1 LPGDLV
7 LSPEMRDHHRERH
20 YTDAVTEEAEGQ
32 VIEETETDELDA
44 ETQALRQLA
53 LAQVRQYGDPVLR
66 MRAREVT
73 SFDDDLQRLVTRMRQ
88 LMHDARGVGLAATQ
102 VGILQRVFVFQKA
115 EDDVVA
121 VVNPTLTEL
130 SDETEIEDEGCL
142 SLQGVTMPVERHLR
156 VTLEGKDPEGNAVRY
171 ELEGHPARV
180 AQHELDH
187 LDGTLILD
195 RTTDEARKEALATL
209 RPRPIL
215 AGV

>member
-1 LPGDLV
+1 VPL
-7 LSPEMRDHHRERH
+7 

-156 VTLEGKDPEGNAVRY
+156 VTLEGKDPEGNVVRY

>member
-1 LPGDLV
+1 
-7 LSPEMRDHHRERH
+7 M
-20 YTDAVTEEAEGQ
+20 AEEIEGQ
-32 VIEETETDELDA
+32 VIEDSAELDA
-44 ETQALRQLA
+44 ETQARRQLA

-66 MRAREVT
+66 MRAHEVT
-73 SFDDDLQRLVTRMRQ
+73 SFDEDLQRLATRMKQ

-102 VGILQRVFVFQKA
+102 VGILQRVFVFQKG

-121 VVNPTLTEL
+121 VVNPTLSDL

-142 SLQGVTMPVERHLR
+142 SIQGVTMPVERHLR
-156 VTLEGKDPEGNAVRY
+156 VSLEGKDEGGNDVRF

-195 RTTDEARKEALATL
+195 RTTDEARKEALAVL

>member
-1 LPGDLV
+1 MD
-7 LSPEMRDHHRERH
+7 
-20 YTDAVTEEAEGQ
+20 EEIEGQ
-32 VIEETETDELDA
+32 VIEDSAELDA
-44 ETQALRQLA
+44 ETQARRQLA

-66 MRAREVT
+66 MRANEVT
-73 SFDDDLQRLVTRMRQ
+73 SFDEDLQRLATRMKQ

-102 VGILQRVFVFQKA
+102 VGILQRVFVFQKG

-121 VVNPTLTEL
+121 VVNPTLSDL

-142 SLQGVTMPVERHLR
+142 SIQGVTMPVERHLR
-156 VTLEGKDPEGNAVRY
+156 VSLEGKDEEGNDVRF

-195 RTTDEARKEALATL
+195 RTTDEARKEALAVL

>member
-1 LPGDLV
+1 
-7 LSPEMRDHHRERH
+7 MN
-20 YTDAVTEEAEGQ
+20 EEIEGQ
-32 VIEETETDELDA
+32 VIEDSAELDA
-44 ETQALRQLA
+44 ETQARRQLA

-66 MRAREVT
+66 MRAHEVT
-73 SFDDDLQRLVTRMRQ
+73 SFDEDLQRLATRMKQ

-102 VGILQRVFVFQKA
+102 VGILQRVFVFQKG

-121 VVNPTLTEL
+121 VVNPTLVDL

-142 SLQGVTMPVERHLR
+142 SIQGVTMPVERHLG
-156 VTLEGKDPEGNAVRY
+156 VSVEGKDEDGNDLRF

-195 RTTDEARKEALATL
+195 RTTDEARKEALAVL

>member
-1 LPGDLV
+1 M
-7 LSPEMRDHHRERH
+7 S
-20 YTDAVTEEAEGQ
+20 EEIEGQ
-32 VIEETETDELDA
+32 VIEDSAELDA
-44 ETQALRQLA
+44 ETQARRQLA

-66 MRAREVT
+66 MRAHEVT
-73 SFDDDLQRLVTRMRQ
+73 SFDEDLQRLATRMKQ

-102 VGILQRVFVFQKA
+102 VGILQRVFVFQKG

-121 VVNPTLTEL
+121 VVNPTLSDL
-130 SDETEIEDEGCL
+130 GDETVIEDEGCL
-142 SLQGVTMPVERHLR
+142 SIQGVTMPVERHLR
-156 VTLEGKDPEGNAVRY
+156 VSLEGKDEEGNNLRF

-195 RTTDEARKEALATL
+195 RTTDEARKEALAVL

>member
-1 LPGDLV
+1 MD
-7 LSPEMRDHHRERH
+7 
-20 YTDAVTEEAEGQ
+20 EEIEGQ
-32 VIEETETDELDA
+32 VIEDSAELDA
-44 ETQALRQLA
+44 ETQARRQLA

-66 MRAREVT
+66 MRAHEVI
-73 SFDDDLQRLVTRMRQ
+73 SFDEDLQRLATRMKQ
-88 LMHDARGVGLAATQ
+88 LMQDARGVGLAATQ
-102 VGILQRVFVFQKA
+102 VGILQRVFVFQKG

-121 VVNPTLTEL
+121 VVNPTLSDL

-142 SLQGVTMPVERHLR
+142 SIQGVTMPVERHLR
-156 VTLEGKDPEGNAVRY
+156 VSLEGKDEEGNDVRF

-195 RTTDEARKEALATL
+195 RTTDEARKEALAVL

>member
-1 LPGDLV
+1 MD
-7 LSPEMRDHHRERH
+7 
-20 YTDAVTEEAEGQ
+20 EEIEGQ
-32 VIEETETDELDA
+32 VIEDSAELDA
-44 ETQALRQLA
+44 ETQARRQLA

-66 MRAREVT
+66 MRAHEVT
-73 SFDDDLQRLVTRMRQ
+73 SFDEDLQRLATRMKQ
-88 LMHDARGVGLAATQ
+88 LMRDARGVGLAATQ
-102 VGILQRVFVFQKA
+102 VGILQRVFVFQKG

-121 VVNPTLTEL
+121 VVNPTLSDL

-142 SLQGVTMPVERHLR
+142 SIQGVTMPVERHLH
-156 VTLEGKDPEGNAVRY
+156 VSLEGKDEEGNDVRF

-195 RTTDEARKEALATL
+195 RTTDEARKEALAVL

>member
-1 LPGDLV
+1 VPL
-7 LSPEMRDHHRERH
+7 

-121 VVNPTLTEL
+121 VVNPILTKL

>member
-1 LPGDLV
+1 MD
-7 LSPEMRDHHRERH
+7 
-20 YTDAVTEEAEGQ
+20 EEIEGQ
-32 VIEETETDELDA
+32 VIEDSAELDA
-44 ETQALRQLA
+44 ETQARRQLA

-66 MRAREVT
+66 MRAHEVT
-73 SFDDDLQRLVTRMRQ
+73 SFDEDLQRLVTRMKQ

-102 VGILQRVFVFQKA
+102 VGILQRVFVFQKG

-121 VVNPTLTEL
+121 VVNPTLSDL

-142 SLQGVTMPVERHLR
+142 SIQGVTMPVERHLR
-156 VTLEGKDPEGNAVRY
+156 VSLEGKDEEGNDLRF
-171 ELEGHPARV
+171 ELEGHSARV

-195 RTTDEARKEALATL
+195 RTTDEARKEALAVL

>member
-1 LPGDLV
+1 
-7 LSPEMRDHHRERH
+7 M
-20 YTDAVTEEAEGQ
+20 AEEIEGQ
-32 VIEETETDELDA
+32 VIEDSAELDA
-44 ETQALRQLA
+44 ETQARRQLA
-53 LAQVRQYGDPVLR
+53 LAQVRQFPDPVLR
-66 MRAREVT
+66 MRAHEVT
-73 SFDDDLQRLVTRMRQ
+73 SFDEDLQRLATRMKQ

-102 VGILQRVFVFQKA
+102 VGILQRVFVFQKG

-121 VVNPTLTEL
+121 VVNPSLSDL

-142 SLQGVTMPVERHLR
+142 SIQGVTMPVERHLR
-156 VTLEGKDPEGNAVRY
+156 VSLEGKDEEGNDVRF
-171 ELEGHPARV
+171 ELDGHPARV

-195 RTTDEARKEALATL
+195 RTTDEARKEALAVL

>member
-1 LPGDLV
+1 
-7 LSPEMRDHHRERH
+7 M
-20 YTDAVTEEAEGQ
+20 AEEAEGQ
-32 VIEETETDELDA
+32 VIEETHELDA
-44 ETQALRQLA
+44 ETQARRQLA

-66 MRAREVT
+66 MQAREVS
-73 SFDDDLQRLVTRMRQ
+73 SFDEDLQRLVVRMRQ

-102 VGILQRVFVFQKA
+102 VGILQRVFVFQKG

-121 VVNPTLTEL
+121 VVNPEL
-130 SDETEIEDEGCL
+130 SDLSDEKETNDEGCL

-156 VTLEGKDPEGNAVRY
+156 VTLTGKDPDGNELRF

-215 AGV
+215 ASV

>member
-1 LPGDLV
+1 MD
-7 LSPEMRDHHRERH
+7 
-20 YTDAVTEEAEGQ
+20 EEIEGQ
-32 VIEETETDELDA
+32 VIEASTELDA
-44 ETQALRQLA
+44 ETQARRQLA

-66 MRAREVT
+66 MRAHEVT
-73 SFDDDLQRLVTRMRQ
+73 SFDEDLQRLATRMKQ

-102 VGILQRVFVFQKA
+102 VGILQRVFVFQKG

-121 VVNPTLTEL
+121 VVNPTFSDL

-142 SLQGVTMPVERHLR
+142 SIQGVTMPVERHLR
-156 VTLEGKDPEGNAVRY
+156 VSLEGKDEEGNDLRF

-195 RTTDEARKEALATL
+195 RTTDEARKEALAVL

>member
-1 LPGDLV
+1 
-7 LSPEMRDHHRERH
+7 M
-20 YTDAVTEEAEGQ
+20 AEEIEGQ
-32 VIEETETDELDA
+32 VIEDSAELDA
-44 ETQALRQLA
+44 ETQARRQLA

-66 MRAREVT
+66 MRAHEVT
-73 SFDDDLQRLVTRMRQ
+73 SFDEDLQRLATRMKQ

-102 VGILQRVFVFQKA
+102 VGILQRVFVFQKG

-121 VVNPTLTEL
+121 VVNPTLSDL
-130 SDETEIEDEGCL
+130 GDETVIEDEGCL
-142 SLQGVTMPVERHLR
+142 SIQGVTMPVERHLR
-156 VTLEGKDPEGNAVRY
+156 VSLEGKDEEGNDVRF

-195 RTTDEARKEALATL
+195 RTTDEARKEALAVL

>member
-1 LPGDLV
+1 
-7 LSPEMRDHHRERH
+7 MRDHHRERH

-195 RTTDEARKEALATL
+195 RTDDESRRQALGLL
-209 RPRPIL
+209 RPQPVL
-215 AGV
+215 Q